1 MDKIVMDKV
10 IVNSSQ
16 VISYNNSKENN
27 QNTSNKE
34 IKYEI
39 KNFRNSRNNYIR
51 KIFTLGI
58 LIYSFSKALGKY
70 E

>member
-1 MDKIVMDKV
+1 MDKV

-16 VISYNNSKENN
+16 TVSYNNGKENN

-39 KNFRNSRNNYIR
+39 KNFKASRNNYVRRIS
-51 KIFTLGI
+51 TLGI

>member
-1 MDKIVMDKV
+1 MDKV

-51 KIFTLGI
+51 KISTLGI

>member
-1 MDKIVMDKV
+1 MDKV

-16 VISYNNSKENN
+16 AISYNNSKENN
-27 QNTSNKE
+27 QSTSNKQ

-51 KIFTLGI
+51 KIATLGI

>member
-1 MDKIVMDKV
+1 MNNL

-16 VISYNNSKENN
+16 TMNYNHNKENT
-27 QNTSNKE
+27 QNTTNKE

-39 KNFRNSRNNYIR
+39 KNFKNSKNNYIR
-51 KIFTLGI
+51 KISTIGI

-70 E
+70 K

>member
-1 MDKIVMDKV
+1 MDKV
-10 IVNSSQ
+10 ILNSSQ
-16 VISYNNSKENN
+16 AISYNNSKENN
-27 QNTSNKE
+27 KNTSNKE

-39 KNFRNSRNNYIR
+39 KNFKGSRNNYVRRIS
-51 KIFTLGI
+51 TLGI

>member
-1 MDKIVMDKV
+1 MDKV

-16 VISYNNSKENN
+16 VISYNNSKGNN

-51 KIFTLGI
+51 KISTLGI

>member
-1 MDKIVMDKV
+1 MDKV
-10 IVNSSQ
+10 IVSSSQ
-16 VISYNNSKENN
+16 VIGYNGSKENN
-27 QNTSNKE
+27 QNTTNKE

-39 KNFRNSRNNYIR
+39 KNFKGSGNNYIR
-51 KIFTLGI
+51 KISTLGI

>member
-1 MDKIVMDKV
+1 MDKV

-16 VISYNNSKENN
+16 VINYNNNKENN
-27 QNTSNKE
+27 QNTANKE

-39 KNFRNSRNNYIR
+39 KNFKGSRNNYIR
-51 KIFTLGI
+51 KISTLGI

>member
-1 MDKIVMDKV
+1 MDKV

-16 VISYNNSKENN
+16 VTGYNNSKENN
-27 QNTSNKE
+27 QNAANKE

-51 KIFTLGI
+51 KISAAWNFNI
-58 LIYSFSKALGKY
+58 FIF
-70 E
+70 

>member
-1 MDKIVMDKV
+1 MDKV

-16 VISYNNSKENN
+16 TNTYNNSKENN
-27 QNTSNKE
+27 QSTSNKE

-51 KIFTLGI
+51 KISTLGI

>member
-1 MDKIVMDKV
+1 MDKV

-16 VISYNNSKENN
+16 AISYNNSKENN

-51 KIFTLGI
+51 KISTLGI

>member
-1 MDKIVMDKV
+1 MDKV

-16 VISYNNSKENN
+16 VISYNIIYNNSKQNN

-51 KIFTLGI
+51 KISTLGI

>member
-1 MDKIVMDKV
+1 MDKV
-10 IVNSSQ
+10 ILNSSQ
-16 VISYNNSKENN
+16 AISNNNSKENN

-39 KNFRNSRNNYIR
+39 KNFKGSRNNYVRRIS
-51 KIFTLGI
+51 ILGI

>member
-1 MDKIVMDKV
+1 MDRV
-10 IVNSSQ
+10 ILNSSQ
-16 VISYNNSKENN
+16 VTGYNNGKENN
-27 QNTSNKE
+27 QNAANKE

-39 KNFRNSRNNYIR
+39 KNFGNSRNNYIR
-51 KIFTLGI
+51 KISAAGI